1 MSAPAHWLALKNSV
15 WLNSSAKC
23 DPVGTRLQWDN
34 MWRLWILSRYSEY
47 NVFTFSFMQHFCI
60 MMYEMSSVRLGCCD
74 LHKDQEA
81 FHDWWNVGT
90 IYYTLLP
97 SSQTLCWCFPRL
109 CEGLILQPDHL
120 HQWHI
125 HTQTVFRSTSSLSQ
139 KQIICF
145 HFFGYIFEEM
155 ATMTPSDRRERTPV
169 RWFSKS
175 S

>member
-81 FHDWWNVGT
+81 FHDWWNVGI

-125 HTQTVFRSTSSLSQ
+125 HTQTVFRSTLLLAARHKNRSSVSISLV
-139 KQIICF
+139 
-145 HFFGYIFEEM
+145 
-155 ATMTPSDRRERTPV
+155 TSDRRERTPV